1 MYIQGHTYKDNTG
14 KSQYFI
20 ITICGTEPIKL
31 CIALPYNWNLYKY
44 SNYTSIKKTKL
55 NRLLAFTLPD
65 FTTHQTATAIKT
77 VRH

>member
-31 CIALPYNWNLYKY
+31 
-44 SNYTSIKKTKL
+44 
-55 NRLLAFTLPD
+55 
-65 FTTHQTATAIKT
+65 
-77 VRH
+77 